1 MMDHFIATPTQ
12 LALILKNYRK
22 SLGLTQIELA
32 EKTGLLPKTIS
43 LMENSPEKSRIDNLF
58 RLISVLNL
66 ELHLNSR
73 DSEPHQSS
81 DVEW

>member
-1 MMDHFIATPTQ
+1 MDHFIATPTQ
-12 LALILKNYRK
+12 LALILQNYRK
-22 SLGLTQIELA
+22 SLGLTQIEMA

-58 RLISVLNL
+58 RLISELNL

-73 DSEPHQSS
+73 DSEPHKSS
-81 DVEW
+81 DEEW